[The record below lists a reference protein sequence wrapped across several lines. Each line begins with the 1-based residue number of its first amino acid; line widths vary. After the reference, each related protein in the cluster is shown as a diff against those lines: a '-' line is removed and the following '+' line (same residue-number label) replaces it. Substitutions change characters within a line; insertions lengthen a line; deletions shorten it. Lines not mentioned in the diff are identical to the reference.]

1 MSFMLPSSLN
11 LHTNRI
17 VIIGAGGNIGSQL
30 LKSASLNKMTN
41 LIPVTRVPDK
51 STKNQINFDFEFDSP
66 VNKLSFIEEND
77 VVVILAGITKPNL
90 VFEDKE
96 KSRLINVEKMSNLID
111 FLRDKQCKVIFV
123 SSVEVFDGH
132 NAPYSEKSFRNPL
145 NLYGK
150 QKAEIELKLE
160 RDFESSQ
167 YKIIRIPWNVSL
179 DLHSNCLV
187 TNTYRLLMS
196 NNSHIAKDYDSSIIY
211 TEDTAELIL
220 KLAINYN
227 LIQDIVLNFA
237 SDQFINRLELVEFI
251 IKKSSVLNNC
261 KYSVTKF
268 HRLQLIEPRARDT
281 RLYNQR
287 SKDIFQFI
295 YTDAW
300 TIIDKKIELI
310 DRLYS

>member
-1 MSFMLPSSLN
+1 MLPSSLN
-11 LHTNRI
+11 LPTNRI
-17 VIIGAGGNIGSQL
+17 VIIGAGGNIGTQL

-41 LIPVTRVPDK
+41 LIPVTRVPDM

-111 FLRDKQCKVIFV
+111 FLRNKQCKVIFV

>member
-11 LHTNRI
+11 LPTNRI
-17 VIIGAGGNIGSQL
+17 VIIGAGGNIGTQL

-41 LIPVTRVPDK
+41 LIPVTRVPDM

-111 FLRDKQCKVIFV
+111 FLRNKQCKVIFV

>member
-1 MSFMLPSSLN
+1 MLPSSLD
-11 LHTNRI
+11 LPTNRI
-17 VIIGAGGNIGSQL
+17 VIIGAGGNIGTQL

-51 STKNQINFDFEFDSP
+51 STKNQIDFDFEFDSP

>member
-1 MSFMLPSSLN
+1 MSFMLPSSLD
-11 LHTNRI
+11 LPTNRI
-17 VIIGAGGNIGSQL
+17 VIIGAGGNIGTQL

-51 STKNQINFDFEFDSP
+51 STKNQIDFDFEFDSP

>member
-17 VIIGAGGNIGSQL
+17 VIIGAGGNIGTQL

>member
-1 MSFMLPSSLN
+1 MLPSSLD
-11 LHTNRI
+11 LPTNRI
-17 VIIGAGGNIGSQL
+17 VIIGAGGNIGTQL

-51 STKNQINFDFEFDSP
+51 STKNQIDFDFEFDSP

-211 TEDTAELIL
+211 TEGRAELIL

>member
-1 MSFMLPSSLN
+1 MLPSSLN